1 MTLLS
6 SLVKCFAG
14 SVALGFVPGKLSIPE
29 LEKCCPSITK
39 WFWYPC
45 KPSENNLEH
54 LCVCWRQKTPFRG
67 CGSLPWSP
75 PWQPDRCTAR
85 RSEQPQSVPGS
96 RGWAI
101 LPWLTGLWGLSAHK
115 WHTHAGTNKTLA
127 IAACNSLAAS
137 RGKECTVI
145 WCLHYLHNTNQ
156 FVSKLLC
163 SLIPDC
169 RENQAGREDYYLQ
182 PV

>member
-1 MTLLS
+1 ML
-6 SLVKCFAG
+6 CW
-14 SVALGFVPGKLSIPE
+14 SVALGFVPGKLSVPE

-39 WFWYPC
+39 WFWYSC
-45 KPSENNLEH
+45 KLSQNNLEH
-54 LCVCWRQKTPFRG
+54 LYGCWRKKNPFRG

-75 PWQPDRCTAR
+75 PGRLTRAQPGGQCST
-85 RSEQPQSVPGS
+85 RSLPG
-96 RGWAI
+96 RDGWSHPA
-101 LPWLTGLWGLSAHK
+101 LAGRLWGLSAHK

-127 IAACNSLAAS
+127 LAVCKSLAAS
-137 RGKECTVI
+137 RGKECRVI
-145 WCLHYLHNTNQ
+145 WCLHYLHNMNQ

-169 RENQAGREDYYLQ
+169 RENQAGREDCYLQ